1 MELDKLHVRD
11 NVKLAEVNIKMFLY
25 QDNIPV
31 WDLTLFELW
40 CEGKKDVM
48 IFFMSVQQSKE
59 QQNKEQHNKEVCDS
73 QNWCSATVLLIF
85 LLCAQPYTTVGL
97 CDIFMCLKFFCLEL
111 LFKDSSKPKKHQY
124 LVQLD
129 VVLTHWRTKMGLKSK
144 EVRFKFRFLVELS

>member
-1 MELDKLHVRD
+1 
-11 NVKLAEVNIKMFLY
+11 
-25 QDNIPV
+25 
-31 WDLTLFELW
+31 
-40 CEGKKDVM
+40 M

-59 QQNKEQHNKEVCDS
+59 QQNKEQQNKEVCDS
-73 QNWCSATVLLIF
+73 QNLCSATVLLIF

>member
-25 QDNIPV
+25 QDNIPMFEIWLCLSSDV
-31 WDLTLFELW
+31 KAKKMSLFFHKWATKQRTAKERKS
-40 CEGKKDVM
+40 ETVKIDVLRLCYR
-48 IFFMSVQQSKE
+48 F
-59 QQNKEQHNKEVCDS
+59 
-73 QNWCSATVLLIF
+73 F

-97 CDIFMCLKFFCLEL
+97 CDIFVRLKFFCLEL

-144 EVRFKFRFLVELS
+144 EVRFKSRFLMELS

>member
-1 MELDKLHVRD
+1 M
-11 NVKLAEVNIKMFLY
+11 
-25 QDNIPV
+25 
-31 WDLTLFELW
+31 
-40 CEGKKDVM
+40 
-48 IFFMSVQQSKE
+48 
-59 QQNKEQHNKEVCDS
+59 
-73 QNWCSATVLLIF
+73 IF
-85 LLCAQPYTTVGL
+85 LLCAKPYTTVGL